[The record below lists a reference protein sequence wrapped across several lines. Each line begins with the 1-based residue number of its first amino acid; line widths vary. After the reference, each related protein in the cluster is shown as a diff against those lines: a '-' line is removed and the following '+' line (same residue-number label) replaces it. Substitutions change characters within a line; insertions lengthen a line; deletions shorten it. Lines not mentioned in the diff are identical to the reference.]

1 MKTSDP
7 LITWSFDFDFLLFSY
22 LVLFFFFVDF
32 ALTFYK
38 EVSGKPRSPKQIL
51 VGTQN
56 PQIRFPKGLIFLLLI
71 WFNITIWSLES
82 TKSSNDIST
91 NDEIKE

>member
-22 LVLFFFFVDF
+22 LVLFFFVDF